1 MTKETLRSAVRT
13 WAAEPNWP
21 QPVRN
26 RGVQEFSQ
34 FTVNATSPPAP
45 TSSSRNNRKFG
56 DGNFDA

>member
-34 FTVNATSPPAP
+34 FTANATSPASPLGHQRLQ
-45 TSSSRNNRKFG
+45 SN
-56 DGNFDA
+56 DQ